1 MKLWKAAPGFLLTAW
16 SAALIL
22 TGCDGTDRS
31 ATQPLRY
38 GAQFYPGEFLLLGA
52 PELWARYDLRV
63 EHLIF
68 SSGSENNQAL
78 IAGRCDVNCGSDSK
92 TVGLCSI
99 LGDEIVVIA
108 AIQRGD
114 RYATIVGAESPYRD
128 WCDLKGKV
136 IATRLGSGAEQVL
149 RRFFDRT
156 DDLAW
161 NDYEWVN
168 LKLEDMIPRLIAGDI
183 EAFTV
188 WEPTAA
194 MAEDQGVGRVLRTY
208 GDISPVPVCIHTTT
222 TYLKA
227 HRAELVK
234 FLAAHLE
241 KAEMIR
247 TDPVRAAQIAAV
259 AAQARGQDIS
269 AGALERVFRRIDFSL
284 AIDQSVRAAVQET
297 AEYLF
302 EIQKIDK
309 IPRIRF
315 DTSLLEEARA
325 LRQRRAD

>member
-1 MKLWKAAPGFLLTAW
+1 MRLRKAAPGFLLAAW
-16 SAALIL
+16 GAALIIS
-22 TGCDGTDRS
+22 GCGGSGRS
-31 ATQPLRY
+31 PVQALRY
-38 GAQFYPGEFLLLGA
+38 GAQYYPGEFLLLGA
-52 PELWARYDLRV
+52 PDLWERYDLHV
-63 EHLIF
+63 QHLIF

-92 TVGLCSI
+92 TVGLYSI

-108 AIQRGD
+108 TIQRGD
-114 RYATIVGAESPYRD
+114 RYATIVKSDSPYRD
-128 WCDLKGKV
+128 WHDLRGRV
-136 IATRLGSGAEQVL
+136 VATRLGSGAEQVL
-149 RRFFDRT
+149 RRYFDQA

-161 NDYEWVN
+161 NDYDWVN
-168 LKLEDMIPRLIAGDI
+168 LKLEDMIPRLVAGDI

-194 MAEDQGVGRVLRTY
+194 MAEDQAVGRVLRSY
-208 GDISPVPVCIHTTT
+208 GDISPVPVCIHTTA
-222 TYLKA
+222 TYMRA
-227 HRAELVK
+227 HRSELVK
-234 FLAAHLE
+234 FLAAHLD
-241 KAEMIR
+241 KAELIR
-247 TDPVRAAQIAAV
+247 SDPERAAQIAAA
-259 AAQARGQDIS
+259 AAQKRGQNIS

-315 DTSLLEEARA
+315 DTTLLEEARA
-325 LRQRRAD
+325 LRQRRAE